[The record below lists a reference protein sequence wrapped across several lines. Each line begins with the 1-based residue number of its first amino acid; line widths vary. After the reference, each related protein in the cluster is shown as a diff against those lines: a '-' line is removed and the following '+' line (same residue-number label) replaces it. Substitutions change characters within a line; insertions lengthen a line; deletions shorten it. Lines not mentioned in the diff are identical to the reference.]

1 MIEQFT
7 RRNWTGDDRRAYDAP
22 LRETVSAA
30 LDGRPPRRSD
40 LHSAY
45 RDDRFMP
52 RLETHQRF
60 MDHAGQLAARR

>member
-1 MIEQFT
+1 MIEQLS
-7 RRNWTGDDRRAYDAP
+7 RRNCTGDDSRAYDAP

-30 LDGRPPRRSD
+30 LGGRAPRRSD
-40 LHSAY
+40 THPAY

-52 RLETHQRF
+52 RPETHQRF